1 MSSNVKKVKPT
12 DTIFKVAKLL
22 SKYDI
27 SGAPVVSNGKV
38 IGVISETDI
47 MKFMKLDIHKTDVDI
62 AAEPH
67 VIGIVLIELLRE
79 KLTENTKLDKLKKI
93 KVKDFM
99 TKNVI
104 SISPKESVLD
114 AATMLDKYQIDRLL
128 VIEKGKLVGLVSRL
142 DLIRALLD

>member
-1 MSSNVKKVKPT
+1 MKLVKDYMSSNVKKVKPT

-47 MKFMKLDIHKTDVDI
+47 MRFMKLDIHKTDVDI

-67 VIGIVLIELLRE
+67 VIGVVLIELLRE
-79 KLTENTKLDKLKKI
+79 KLMENTKLDKLKKI
-93 KVKDFM
+93 KV
-99 TKNVI
+99 I
-104 SISPKESVLD
+104 W
-114 AATMLDKYQIDRLL
+114 
-128 VIEKGKLVGLVSRL
+128 
-142 DLIRALLD
+142 IRP